1 MCNPLWT
8 LFPCA
13 NWCFF
18 SFLSEGDQETA
29 KISHFVDFDRENASK
44 WLEWYIFRVQ
54 GMPNPMALLASLYNM
69 WFMKIHNCWWHIA
82 ENGVQNI
89 WKWDGTYAAVLLGA
103 HFTPTPCYRTLY
115 LDLPIK
121 MQKNHNNT
129 KSSHIVHYDRHTQKP
144 ICTDLEAFAN
154 TFSLGKLTFFSV
166 FCQGEFR
173 KQPKCHILLILTG
186 KNASKWLE
194 WHIFRLQ
201 GMPNPMPQVL
211 HLCNKQFLKNHNF
224 RQKIHILLILTG
236 KNASKLFEWHIF
248 RVQGMPNPMALL
260 ASLYNMWFMKNHN
273 FWWHIV
279 ENGVQNHENGM
290 GQMQQSS

>member
-8 LFPCA
+8 LFPCS

-236 KNASKLFEWHIF
+236 KNAIKIAWVAHI
-248 RVQGMPNPMALL
+248 
-260 ASLYNMWFMKNHN
+260 
-273 FWWHIV
+273 
-279 ENGVQNHENGM
+279 
-290 GQMQQSS
+290 